1 MPVHHRLVTVRRR
14 WEVSIVVE
22 EVYMESYEVGG
33 GAANGLPTA
42 GLVPG
47 VVPSSGPVLDH
58 SAQKDRRL
66 LAQQGSLGKRRKP
79 SRGSLHV
86 FLSALHRW
94 TPGDSSEDSS
104 EATTA
109 VTADAAG
116 SAPLP
121 AARSAPSGRPSAR
134 SSPPPLAT
142 DIDNVNEADA
152 KPKPYRTNQEQ
163 AEINNNKNIT
173 NKNDVKSE
181 TSSNNKPGVRFIADS
196 ERPASAGGLLES
208 SKKSEGVR
216 PGVGGTILGH
226 RRQSSLDSGCS
237 LDMSSSSSSSG
248 KGSPDPVAP
257 TLTPPPEFADTPIME
272 RRRRSRRRHTSG
284 ASTTG
289 AAPGTTSGSP
299 GVGTYSAVPKV
310 PDSIPRIPRAK
321 ETTASTVQQ
330 PSSPEI
336 HINFRI
342 LPRAKA
348 RGGANGVGPQVS
360 RSESCR
366 PFSADSAP
374 PPAFKTMSWDRHLLS
389 SPSDRYLDDSER
401 RCRSLSR
408 PSRLP
413 FTSNEE
419 GSKRDPE
426 WLEIARRRQATGVDW
441 ENLETHMKQPQSIS
455 CSNLSESHMRGKV
468 STLASADR
476 AGLRLVRSA
485 SALYPR
491 IKMSRFERRMR
502 RENPNPSPER
512 RRSSDEF
519 VLVSSSS
526 SSSDAASAGAS
537 STEDEKPSF
546 LNVQLRHVEK
556 APPLNVVFQTRGG
569 GVGVAG
575 AVEPAPA
582 VPRSASPTL
591 TWKSHREDNVA
602 VTTPS
607 PTRLDRPPGASAR
620 SDRVAAGRTRT
631 ASESLGVAEY
641 LTPKRVELIEA
652 PVPATKKDA
661 GGHARGSPTR
671 TALSDHV
678 SRGGVRGGPPLRRSS
693 SVQMRSR
700 DVMSTGRA
708 SPWDTTDSAVTPSWI
723 LEAERKKKSGID
735 WARLDK
741 SLSQTG
747 GKRATNLSSEC
758 LHQPTSAT
766 EVVPDWLKEIRKKKQ
781 EDASIRLS
789 RSSDDLPCAVL
800 LESLNNGGAA
810 NGIECGGP
818 RVPSSRREDSVDWP
832 DNLSALLDEI
842 FSEAEESCTTPFP
855 TLLPASESAAEA
867 VTAPS
872 QQQDERGDAEI
883 YVNVPLRVARPVED
897 QDAEEEDARDA
908 SKSPALVEA
917 AERSETCKN
926 LQTVDGVNRATTA
939 NTATTSVAAIHAAA
953 MHSPKQ
959 ALMEELKHVLQK
971 RYTMEVLREDIL
983 NEANVIDSAT
993 PRPQPRS
1000 PTEALRK
1007 TPPTAAQRSTEQP
1020 TSTEVSGVGS
1030 SIPPP
1035 PPMPPSDF
1043 WSKPK
1048 EVWFKQQMQKPGA
1061 GVLVAPVCQ
1070 RDSETQTHIADYGA
1084 QVTSPVQAFSP
1095 TSMLHAMT
1103 PFATYTRPFVTPTGN
1118 QVLLLDDRSVQLQS
1132 GPLYAMPIY
1141 AGATPTSTSDR
1152 PLPLPPQSAT
1162 GVFPAT
1168 PAVLVARDDDRF
1180 AKKVP
1185 MESKST
1191 STDGYF
1197 APTSSPAPAASG
1209 TTGGGDT
1216 KSLLD
1221 EVEKKLEQDRKPPD
1235 ESRPRTVTPAA
1246 GGGGVSKITTVE
1258 TMTIMET
1265 LESTTVS
1272 RRAID
1277 ETSLKSICGRSGKE
1291 DVLSGLSDSPIPFA
1305 DDDDVMEELGFSSRV
1320 ESRSASRAEEK
1331 SEVLSDEKVTMY
1343 SSTRK
1348 HSVPRTEPKETVQ
1361 LRDVKSPPLSK
1372 QVNGEHATPKPAS
1385 PPRVPSPQQAV
1396 TPLRATTP
1404 PLSSAKGTLM
1414 NGHRSPPRSP
1424 PYSPPLETSFDVV
1437 DRGFHTEPLKKKV
1450 PNGVTVL
1457 SSSKGESVT
1466 SKFQRPSCISP
1477 SSSTVTTGPD
1487 GTLRGAHARTAAQ
1500 TLAAATKEYC
1510 NGDVRRPLGPFK
1522 ATKSMSDSNLGARMR
1537 PTKRPTASQATQTP
1551 NGVLPTFE
1559 RRGESGFGGR
1569 AMGVQTDDRIESF
1582 LRDTLRSSTKEV
1594 EFVTKVDSSQPSKT
1608 LRKKVTT
1615 KILRGTSGKAG
1626 GVREIIEEIYDQSS
1640 VVVRPSPAVKN
1651 VTRSVQQTSDGQKYL
1666 TTVITEA
1673 PPTGRSRRNR
1683 RRGFGDPDTH
1693 IIMV

>member
-1 MPVHHRLVTVRRR
+1 MPVHHRLVTVRRC

-33 GAANGLPTA
+33 GAANGLPAA

-47 VVPSSGPVLDH
+47 VVPSGPVLDH

-79 SRGSLHV
+79 SRGSLHA

-94 TPGDSSEDSS
+94 APGDSDEATS
-104 EATTA
+104 EAATA
-109 VTADAAG
+109 VTADAGA

-121 AARSAPSGRPSAR
+121 AGHSAPSGRPSAR
-134 SSPPPLAT
+134 SSPPPLTT
-142 DIDNVNEADA
+142 DIDNVNEADT
-152 KPKPYRTNQEQ
+152 KPKPYRTNQQQ
-163 AEINNNKNIT
+163 AEINNNKNIAD
-173 NKNDVKSE
+173 KNTVQSE
-181 TSSNNKPGVRFIADS
+181 TSKPGVRFIADS
-196 ERPASAGGLLES
+196 ERPASAGGHLEV
-208 SKKSEGVR
+208 SKKSEVVR

-284 ASTTG
+284 ASATG
-289 AAPGTTSGSP
+289 ATPGTITGSP
-299 GVGTYSAVPKV
+299 GVGTYSAAPKV

-321 ETTASTVQQ
+321 ETSASTAPE

-348 RGGANGVGPQVS
+348 RGATNASGPSVF

-366 PFSADSAP
+366 PFSSQSAGGDAS
-374 PPAFKTMSWDRHLLS
+374 PPAFKCMSWDRHLLS

-408 PSRLP
+408 PGRLP
-413 FTSNEE
+413 LSSHEE

-441 ENLETHMKQPQSIS
+441 DNLETHMKQPQSIS

-569 GVGVAG
+569 GGVGVG

-582 VPRSASPTL
+582 PRSASPTL

-602 VTTPS
+602 ATTPS
-607 PTRLDRPPGASAR
+607 PTRPDRHSAASAR
-620 SDRVAAGRTRT
+620 SERAATAAAGRTRT
-631 ASESLGVAEY
+631 VSESLGVAEY

-652 PVPATKKDA
+652 PQPAAKKDA

-671 TALSDHV
+671 TALSDHIP
-678 SRGGVRGGPPLRRSS
+678 RGGVRGGPPLRRSS

-700 DVMSTGRA
+700 EAMSAGRA
-708 SPWDTTDSAVTPSWI
+708 SPWDTMDSAVTPSWI

-741 SLSQTG
+741 SLSQSG

-766 EVVPDWLKEIRKKKQ
+766 EVVPDWLKEIRRKKQ

-789 RSSDDLPCAVL
+789 RSS
-800 LESLNNGGAA
+800 
-810 NGIECGGP
+810 
-818 RVPSSRREDSVDWP
+818 
-832 DNLSALLDEI
+832 
-842 FSEAEESCTTPFP
+842 
-855 TLLPASESAAEA
+855 
-867 VTAPS
+867 
-872 QQQDERGDAEI
+872 
-883 YVNVPLRVARPVED
+883 
-897 QDAEEEDARDA
+897 
-908 SKSPALVEA
+908 
-917 AERSETCKN
+917 
-926 LQTVDGVNRATTA
+926 
-939 NTATTSVAAIHAAA
+939 
-953 MHSPKQ
+953 
-959 ALMEELKHVLQK
+959 
-971 RYTMEVLREDIL
+971 EDIL

-993 PRPQPRS
+993 PRPQSRS
-1000 PTEALRK
+1000 PTEASRK
-1007 TPPTAAQRSTEQP
+1007 TPPTAAQRSTEQQP
-1020 TSTEVSGVGS
+1020 SSTAISGGS

-1035 PPMPPSDF
+1035 PPLPPSDF

-1048 EVWFKQQMQKPGA
+1048 EVWFKQELQKPGD
-1061 GVLVAPVCQ
+1061 GRLVAPVCQ
-1070 RDSETQTHIADYGA
+1070 RDSETQTHTVDYGA
-1084 QVTSPVQAFSP
+1084 QVASPVQAFSP
-1095 TSMLHAMT
+1095 GSMLHAMT
-1103 PFATYTRPFVTPTGN
+1103 PFATYTRPFVAPGGN
-1118 QVLLLDDRSVQLQS
+1118 QVLLLDDRGIQLQS
-1132 GPLYAMPIY
+1132 GSLYAMPIY
-1141 AGATPTSTSDR
+1141 AGTTPTSDR
-1152 PLPLPPQSAT
+1152 AIPLPPTPAAAAAT

-1168 PAVLVARDDDRF
+1168 PAIFVARDDDRIT
-1180 AKKVP
+1180 KKVT

-1191 STDGYF
+1191 STDAYF
-1197 APTSSPAPAASG
+1197 GPTPSPASAAYG
-1209 TTGGGDT
+1209 TMAGGDT

-1221 EVEKKLEQDRKPPD
+1221 EVEKKLEEDRKPPD
-1235 ESRPRTVTPAA
+1235 ESRPRTATPTA
-1246 GGGGVSKITTVE
+1246 GGVSKITTVE
-1258 TMTIMET
+1258 TTTIMET
-1265 LESTTVS
+1265 LQSTTVS

-1277 ETSLKSICGRSGKE
+1277 EQSLKSVCARSEKE
-1291 DVLSGLSDSPIPFA
+1291 DVLSGLSESPIPFA

-1320 ESRSASRAEEK
+1320 ESRSASRAEDK
-1331 SEVLSDEKVTMY
+1331 TEVVSDEKVTMY
-1343 SSTRK
+1343 SSSRK
-1348 HSVPRTEPKETVQ
+1348 HSVPQTEPKEPIQ
-1361 LRDVKSPPLSK
+1361 LRDVKSPPFSK
-1372 QVNGEHATPKPAS
+1372 QVNGEQTTPKAASPLRVSS
-1385 PPRVPSPQQAV
+1385 PPRDYTPPRAV
-1396 TPLRATTP
+1396 TPP
-1404 PLSSAKGTLM
+1404 DSSTKGPML

-1424 PYSPPLETSFDVV
+1424 PLETSFDAV
-1437 DRGFHTEPLKKKV
+1437 DRGFHTEPLKKRA

-1457 SSSKGESVT
+1457 SSSKGASVT

-1477 SSSTVTTGPD
+1477 ASSTVTTGPD
-1487 GTLRGAHARTAAQ
+1487 GTLRGAHARAAAQ

-1537 PTKRPTASQATQTP
+1537 PTKKPTASQATQTP
-1551 NGVLPTFE
+1551 NGVIPTFE

-1569 AMGVQTDDRIESF
+1569 AMGVQTDERIESF

-1640 VVVRPSPAVKN
+1640 VVVRPSTAIKN

-1673 PPTGRSRRNR
+1673 PPTGRSRRSR

>member
-1 MPVHHRLVTVRRR
+1 LGNFGKKAK
-14 WEVSIVVE
+14 E
-22 EVYMESYEVGG
+22 EKTEDPRILCLFSVGG
-33 GAANGLPTA
+33 GAANGLPAA

-47 VVPSSGPVLDH
+47 GVPSSGPVLDH

-79 SRGSLHV
+79 SRGSLHA

-109 VTADAAG
+109 VTTDAPG

-134 SSPPPLAT
+134 SSPPPLTT

-152 KPKPYRTNQEQ
+152 KPKPYRTNQQQ

-181 TSSNNKPGVRFIADS
+181 TNSSNNKPGVRFIADS
-196 ERPASAGGLLES
+196 DRPASAGGLLET
-208 SKKSEGVR
+208 SKKSEVVR
-216 PGVGGTILGH
+216 PGVGGTVLGH

-284 ASTTG
+284 ASSTG
-289 AAPGTTSGSP
+289 AAPGTISGSP

-321 ETTASTVQQ
+321 ETTASTVPQ

-348 RGGANGVGPQVS
+348 RGGANASGPSVS

-366 PFSADSAP
+366 PFSADGAP
-374 PPAFKTMSWDRHLLS
+374 APAFKTMSWDRHLLS

-408 PSRLP
+408 PARLP
-413 FTSNEE
+413 FSSQEE

-569 GVGVAG
+569 GGVGVSG
-575 AVEPAPA
+575 AVEPAA
-582 VPRSASPTL
+582 PRAASPTL

-602 VTTPS
+602 ATTPS
-607 PTRLDRPPGASAR
+607 PTRLDRPSGASTR
-620 SDRVAAGRTRT
+620 SERAAAGRTRT

-641 LTPKRVELIEA
+641 LTPKKVELIEA
-652 PVPATKKDA
+652 PAPAAKKDA

-671 TALSDHV
+671 AALSDHV
-678 SRGGVRGGPPLRRSS
+678 PRGGVRGGPPLRRSS

-700 DVMSTGRA
+700 EAISTGRA

-747 GKRATNLSSEC
+747 GKQATNLSSEC

-789 RSSDDLPCAVL
+789 RSS
-800 LESLNNGGAA
+800 
-810 NGIECGGP
+810 
-818 RVPSSRREDSVDWP
+818 
-832 DNLSALLDEI
+832 
-842 FSEAEESCTTPFP
+842 
-855 TLLPASESAAEA
+855 
-867 VTAPS
+867 
-872 QQQDERGDAEI
+872 
-883 YVNVPLRVARPVED
+883 
-897 QDAEEEDARDA
+897 
-908 SKSPALVEA
+908 
-917 AERSETCKN
+917 
-926 LQTVDGVNRATTA
+926 
-939 NTATTSVAAIHAAA
+939 
-953 MHSPKQ
+953 
-959 ALMEELKHVLQK
+959 
-971 RYTMEVLREDIL
+971 EDIL

-1020 TSTEVSGVGS
+1020 TSTEISGGGS

-1048 EVWFKQQMQKPGA
+1048 EVWFKQQVQKPGA

-1070 RDSETQTHIADYGA
+1070 RDSETQTHLVDYGA

-1095 TSMLHAMT
+1095 ASMLHAMT
-1103 PFATYTRPFVTPTGN
+1103 PFATYTRPFVTPTGS

-1141 AGATPTSTSDR
+1141 AGTTPTSTSDQ

-1168 PAVLVARDDDRF
+1168 PAVLVARDEDRF
-1180 AKKVP
+1180 ARKVP

-1197 APTSSPAPAASG
+1197 VPTTSPAPAASG
-1209 TTGGGDT
+1209 TMGGSDT
-1216 KSLLD
+1216 KSLLE

-1235 ESRPRTVTPAA
+1235 ESRPRTTTPAS
-1246 GGGGVSKITTVE
+1246 GVGGVSKITTVE

-1277 ETSLKSICGRSGKE
+1277 ETSLKSICSRSEKE
-1291 DVLSGLSDSPIPFA
+1291 DVLSGLSDSSIPFA

-1331 SEVLSDEKVTMY
+1331 SEVVSDEKVTMY

-1348 HSVPRTEPKETVQ
+1348 HSVPERKGPKETEPKETVQ
-1361 LRDVKSPPLSK
+1361 LRDIKSPPLSK

-1396 TPLRATTP
+1396 TPPRAATP
-1404 PLSSAKGTLM
+1404 PPSSAKRPLL
-1414 NGHRSPPRSP
+1414 NGHRSPPRSSPRSPLRSP
-1424 PYSPPLETSFDVV
+1424 PRSPPLETTFDVV

-1477 SSSTVTTGPD
+1477 ASSTVTTGPD

-1537 PTKRPTASQATQTP
+1537 SPTKRPTTSQATQTP

>member
-1 MPVHHRLVTVRRR
+1 
-14 WEVSIVVE
+14 
-22 EVYMESYEVGG
+22 MESYEVGG
-33 GAANGLPTA
+33 GAANGLPAA

-47 VVPSSGPVLDH
+47 VVPSGPVLDH

-79 SRGSLHV
+79 SRGSLHA

-94 TPGDSSEDSS
+94 APGDSDEATS
-104 EATTA
+104 EAATA
-109 VTADAAG
+109 VTADAGA

-121 AARSAPSGRPSAR
+121 AGHSAPSGRPSAR
-134 SSPPPLAT
+134 SSPPPLTT
-142 DIDNVNEADA
+142 DIDNVNEADT
-152 KPKPYRTNQEQ
+152 KPKPYRTNQQQ
-163 AEINNNKNIT
+163 AEINNNKNIAD
-173 NKNDVKSE
+173 KNTVQSE
-181 TSSNNKPGVRFIADS
+181 TSKPGVRFIADS
-196 ERPASAGGLLES
+196 ERPASAGGHLEV
-208 SKKSEGVR
+208 SKKSEVVR

-284 ASTTG
+284 ASATG
-289 AAPGTTSGSP
+289 ATPGTITGSP
-299 GVGTYSAVPKV
+299 GVGTYSAAPKV

-321 ETTASTVQQ
+321 ETSASTAPE

-348 RGGANGVGPQVS
+348 RGATNASGPSVF

-366 PFSADSAP
+366 PFSSQSAGGDAS
-374 PPAFKTMSWDRHLLS
+374 PPAFKCMSWDRHLLS

-408 PSRLP
+408 PGRLP
-413 FTSNEE
+413 LSSHEE

-441 ENLETHMKQPQSIS
+441 DNLETHMKQPQSIS

-569 GVGVAG
+569 GGVGVG

-582 VPRSASPTL
+582 PRSASPTL

-602 VTTPS
+602 ATTPS
-607 PTRLDRPPGASAR
+607 PTRPDRHSAASAR
-620 SDRVAAGRTRT
+620 SERAATAAAGRTRT
-631 ASESLGVAEY
+631 VSESLGVAEY

-652 PVPATKKDA
+652 PQPAAKKDA

-671 TALSDHV
+671 TALSDHIP
-678 SRGGVRGGPPLRRSS
+678 RGGVRGGPPLRRSS

-700 DVMSTGRA
+700 EAMSAGRA
-708 SPWDTTDSAVTPSWI
+708 SPWDTMDSAVTPSWI

-741 SLSQTG
+741 SLSQSG

-766 EVVPDWLKEIRKKKQ
+766 EVVPDWLKEIRRKKQ

-800 LESLNNGGAA
+800 LESLGG
-810 NGIECGGP
+810 GGCP
-818 RVPSSRREDSVDWP
+818 RAPSSRRDDSVDWP
-832 DNLSALLDEI
+832 ENLSALLDEI

-855 TLLPASESAAEA
+855 ALLPSCEPAVAVEA
-867 VTAPS
+867 
-872 QQQDERGDAEI
+872 QQQQQQQQQQEDERGDAEI

-897 QDAEEEDARDA
+897 KDAEEVDREEGA
-908 SKSPALVEA
+908 SKSPVEV
-917 AERSETCKN
+917 AECSETTN
-926 LQTVDGVNRATTA
+926 LQTVDGVSQATTA
-939 NTATTSVAAIHAAA
+939 TAATTTSSSVAAAVAAVHAAN

-993 PRPQPRS
+993 PRPQSRS
-1000 PTEALRK
+1000 PTEASRK
-1007 TPPTAAQRSTEQP
+1007 TPPTAAQRSTEQQP
-1020 TSTEVSGVGS
+1020 SSTAISGGS

-1035 PPMPPSDF
+1035 PPLPPSDF

-1048 EVWFKQQMQKPGA
+1048 EVWFKQELQKPGD
-1061 GVLVAPVCQ
+1061 GRLVAPVCQ
-1070 RDSETQTHIADYGA
+1070 RDSETQTHTVDYGA
-1084 QVTSPVQAFSP
+1084 QVASPVQAFSP
-1095 TSMLHAMT
+1095 GSMLHAMT
-1103 PFATYTRPFVTPTGN
+1103 PFATYTRPFVAPGGN
-1118 QVLLLDDRSVQLQS
+1118 QVLLLDDRGIQLQS
-1132 GPLYAMPIY
+1132 GSLYAMPIY
-1141 AGATPTSTSDR
+1141 AGTTPTSDR
-1152 PLPLPPQSAT
+1152 AIPLPPTPAAAAAT

-1168 PAVLVARDDDRF
+1168 PAIFVARDDDRIT
-1180 AKKVP
+1180 KKVT

-1191 STDGYF
+1191 STDAYF
-1197 APTSSPAPAASG
+1197 GPTPSPASAAYG
-1209 TTGGGDT
+1209 TMAGGDT

-1221 EVEKKLEQDRKPPD
+1221 EVEKKLEEDRKPPD
-1235 ESRPRTVTPAA
+1235 ESRPRTATPTA
-1246 GGGGVSKITTVE
+1246 GGVSKITTVE
-1258 TMTIMET
+1258 TTTIMET
-1265 LESTTVS
+1265 LQSTTVS

-1277 ETSLKSICGRSGKE
+1277 EQSLKSVCARSEKE
-1291 DVLSGLSDSPIPFA
+1291 DVLSGLSESPIPFA

-1320 ESRSASRAEEK
+1320 ESRSASRAEDK
-1331 SEVLSDEKVTMY
+1331 TEVVSDEKVTMY
-1343 SSTRK
+1343 SSSRK
-1348 HSVPRTEPKETVQ
+1348 HSVPQTEPKEPIQ
-1361 LRDVKSPPLSK
+1361 LRDVKSPPFSK
-1372 QVNGEHATPKPAS
+1372 QVNGEQTTPKAASPLRVSS
-1385 PPRVPSPQQAV
+1385 PPRDYTPPRAV
-1396 TPLRATTP
+1396 TPP
-1404 PLSSAKGTLM
+1404 DSSTKGPML

-1424 PYSPPLETSFDVV
+1424 PLETSFDAV
-1437 DRGFHTEPLKKKV
+1437 DRGFHTEPLKKRA

-1457 SSSKGESVT
+1457 SSSKGASVT

-1477 SSSTVTTGPD
+1477 ASSTVTTGPD
-1487 GTLRGAHARTAAQ
+1487 GTLRGAHARAAAQ

-1537 PTKRPTASQATQTP
+1537 PTKKPTASQATQTP
-1551 NGVLPTFE
+1551 NGVIPTFE

-1569 AMGVQTDDRIESF
+1569 AMGVQTDERIESF

-1640 VVVRPSPAVKN
+1640 VVVRPSTAIKN

-1673 PPTGRSRRNR
+1673 PPTGRSRRSR

>member
-366 PFSADSAP
+366 PFSKCADSAP

-789 RSSDDLPCAVL
+789 RSS
-800 LESLNNGGAA
+800 
-810 NGIECGGP
+810 
-818 RVPSSRREDSVDWP
+818 
-832 DNLSALLDEI
+832 
-842 FSEAEESCTTPFP
+842 
-855 TLLPASESAAEA
+855 
-867 VTAPS
+867 
-872 QQQDERGDAEI
+872 
-883 YVNVPLRVARPVED
+883 
-897 QDAEEEDARDA
+897 
-908 SKSPALVEA
+908 
-917 AERSETCKN
+917 
-926 LQTVDGVNRATTA
+926 
-939 NTATTSVAAIHAAA
+939 
-953 MHSPKQ
+953 
-959 ALMEELKHVLQK
+959 
-971 RYTMEVLREDIL
+971 EDIL

>member
-1 MPVHHRLVTVRRR
+1 MRIYTGHH
-14 WEVSIVVE
+14 
-22 EVYMESYEVGG
+22 
-33 GAANGLPTA
+33 
-42 GLVPG
+42 
-47 VVPSSGPVLDH
+47 
-58 SAQKDRRL
+58 
-66 LAQQGSLGKRRKP
+66 KP
-79 SRGSLHV
+79 SRFKKL
-86 FLSALHRW
+86 
-94 TPGDSSEDSS
+94 
-104 EATTA
+104 
-109 VTADAAG
+109 
-116 SAPLP
+116 PLP
-121 AARSAPSGRPSAR
+121 AA
-134 SSPPPLAT
+134 
-142 DIDNVNEADA
+142 
-152 KPKPYRTNQEQ
+152 
-163 AEINNNKNIT
+163 
-173 NKNDVKSE
+173 
-181 TSSNNKPGVRFIADS
+181 
-196 ERPASAGGLLES
+196 
-208 SKKSEGVR
+208 
-216 PGVGGTILGH
+216 
-226 RRQSSLDSGCS
+226 
-237 LDMSSSSSSSG
+237 
-248 KGSPDPVAP
+248 
-257 TLTPPPEFADTPIME
+257 
-272 RRRRSRRRHTSG
+272 
-284 ASTTG
+284 
-289 AAPGTTSGSP
+289 
-299 GVGTYSAVPKV
+299 
-310 PDSIPRIPRAK
+310 
-321 ETTASTVQQ
+321 
-330 PSSPEI
+330 
-336 HINFRI
+336 
-342 LPRAKA
+342 
-348 RGGANGVGPQVS
+348 
-360 RSESCR
+360 
-366 PFSADSAP
+366 
-374 PPAFKTMSWDRHLLS
+374 
-389 SPSDRYLDDSER
+389 
-401 RCRSLSR
+401 
-408 PSRLP
+408 
-413 FTSNEE
+413 
-419 GSKRDPE
+419 
-426 WLEIARRRQATGVDW
+426 
-441 ENLETHMKQPQSIS
+441 
-455 CSNLSESHMRGKV
+455 
-468 STLASADR
+468 
-476 AGLRLVRSA
+476 
-485 SALYPR
+485 
-491 IKMSRFERRMR
+491 
-502 RENPNPSPER
+502 PER

-569 GVGVAG
+569 GGVGSAG
-575 AVEPAPA
+575 IPTAVEPAPA
-582 VPRSASPTL
+582 PRSASPTL

-602 VTTPS
+602 ATTPS
-607 PTRLDRPPGASAR
+607 PTRLDRPSGASAR
-620 SDRVAAGRTRT
+620 SERAATGRTRT

-641 LTPKRVELIEA
+641 LTPKKVELIEA
-652 PVPATKKDA
+652 PAPAAKKEA
-661 GGHARGSPTR
+661 GGHARGGPTR
-671 TALSDHV
+671 TAVSDHI
-678 SRGGVRGGPPLRRSS
+678 SRGGIRGGPPLRRSS

-700 DVMSTGRA
+700 EATSTGRA
-708 SPWDTTDSAVTPSWI
+708 SPWDAVDSTVTPSWI

-766 EVVPDWLKEIRKKKQ
+766 EVVPDWLKEIRRKKQ

-789 RSSDDLPCAVL
+789 RSSGSSPRASGSRCDVVDGYMAKSPADFNNLTADQFAPTTASKKTLSKVRFTTTTTTTTSTSPSTLKIASSAVASAIRLQKVEKKRQTKTRSLFPSTCLPTVTCLGNLSLSIPFSKYVCYDDHLHKTRSRDDLPCSVL
-800 LESLNNGGAA
+800 LESLTNGAA
-810 NGIECGGP
+810 NGSGP

-855 TLLPASESAAEA
+855 AVLPPCESASSGAM
-867 VTAPS
+867 
-872 QQQDERGDAEI
+872 QQQQQEDERGDAEI
-883 YVNVPLRVARPVED
+883 YVNVPLRVAPPVEI
-897 QDAEEEDARDA
+897 QGAVEEDTRDEGVP
-908 SKSPALVEA
+908 KSPALVQA
-917 AERSETCKN
+917 AERSEACAN
-926 LQTVDGVNRATTA
+926 LQTVDAA
-939 NTATTSVAAIHAAA
+939 NQASTATAATSIAAVHAAA

-993 PRPQPRS
+993 PRPQSRS
-1000 PTEALRK
+1000 PTEASRK
-1007 TPPTAAQRSTEQP
+1007 TPPTAAQRATEQQP
-1020 TSTEVSGVGS
+1020 TSTDVSGGS

-1048 EVWFKQQMQKPGA
+1048 EVWFKQQVQKPGS
-1061 GVLVAPVCQ
+1061 VHLVAPVCQ
-1070 RDSETQTHIADYGA
+1070 RDSETQTHLPDYGA

-1095 TSMLHAMT
+1095 GSMLHAMT
-1103 PFATYTRPFVTPTGN
+1103 PFATYTSPFVTPTGS
-1118 QVLLLDDRSVQLQS
+1118 QVLLLDDRSVQLPS

-1141 AGATPTSTSDR
+1141 AGTTPTTASDR
-1152 PLPLPPQSAT
+1152 PLPLPPQPAA

-1168 PAVLVARDDDRF
+1168 PAVLLARDDDRI
-1180 AKKVP
+1180 AKKVA

-1197 APTSSPAPAASG
+1197 VPTSSPAPAASG
-1209 TTGGGDT
+1209 TTGGDDT

-1235 ESRPRTVTPAA
+1235 ESRPRTVTPA
-1246 GGGGVSKITTVE
+1246 GSGGVSKITTVE

-1277 ETSLKSICGRSGKE
+1277 ETSLKSICARSEKE
-1291 DVLSGLSDSPIPFA
+1291 DVLSGLSESPIPFA

-1320 ESRSASRAEEK
+1320 ESRSASRGEEK
-1331 SEVLSDEKVTMY
+1331 SEVVSDEKATMY

-1348 HSVPRTEPKETVQ
+1348 HSVPQTERKETVQ
-1361 LRDVKSPPLSK
+1361 SRDVKSPPLSK
-1372 QVNGEHATPKPAS
+1372 LVNGEKTTPKSVSPPRIPSPKQTLTPPRTAS
-1385 PPRVPSPQQAV
+1385 PP
-1396 TPLRATTP
+1396 
-1404 PLSSAKGTLM
+1404 LSLPKGPIV
-1414 NGHRSPPRSP
+1414 NGHRSPLRSP
-1424 PYSPPLETSFDVV
+1424 PRSPPLETSFDSV
-1437 DRGFHTEPLKKKV
+1437 DRGFHTEPLKKKG

-1477 SSSTVTTGPD
+1477 ASSTVTTGPD

-1522 ATKSMSDSNLGARMR
+1522 ATKSMSDSNLGARLR
-1537 PTKRPTASQATQTP
+1537 PAKKPMASQATQTP
-1551 NGVLPTFE
+1551 NGTIPTFE

-1640 VVVRPSPAVKN
+1640 VVVRPGPAIKN

-1666 TTVITEA
+1666 TTVITET

-1683 RRGFGDPDTH
+1683 RRGFVNNWELADACL
-1693 IIMV
+1693 